1 MKKKK
6 IYYFDNSTT
15 SFPKPKEV
23 AEDMYNFIKD
33 IGGTYGRVNTE
44 RGKETTK
51 KIEECRERVANILG
65 VKNSSNIVFTS
76 GATRSINDILIGLN
90 LHDAKILISSLE
102 HNAVLRPIYQLS
114 KNKNVKYQLI
124 PSIENGLIDIEKL
137 SNLISDTKN
146 NNNNNKISLAIVN
159 MESNIS
165 GVIQPIKKIKE
176 AIGDIPLLVDATQS
190 VGNHTIKADSWNID
204 FLAFTGHKGLLG
216 PTGTGGFYVK
226 NSKILNPAYFG
237 GGFGDGYET
246 PHSVPEIYESGT
258 PNTVGI
264 IGLLAALKNKPNWK
278 INIDDL
284 IETIKEIESMNKY
297 NIIWS
302 KNKKYQGFL
311 FSITLKNKDINMA
324 NLTYKLYNDYNIE
337 CRYGFHCAFL
347 SHNFYGSKEGA
358 IRFSF
363 SPYTEKEDLKYL
375 INALGN
381 KLW

>member
-1 MKKKK
+1 MKKKN
-6 IYYFDNSTT
+6 YYFDNSTT

-23 AEDMYNFIKD
+23 AEEMSNFIMN

-51 KIEECRERVANILG
+51 KIEECRESLANILG
-65 VKNSSNIVFTS
+65 IKNISNVIFTS
-76 GATRSINDILIGLN
+76 GATRSINDILIGLD
-90 LHDAKILISSLE
+90 LHDTKVLISSLE
-102 HNAVLRPIYQLS
+102 HNAVLRPIYKLS
-114 KNKNVKYQLI
+114 KNKNVEYQLI
-124 PSIENGLIDIEKL
+124 PSIKNNSENGLIDIDKL
-137 SNLISDTKN
+137 SNIIKKDK
-146 NNNNNKISLAIVN
+146 NKISLIIVN

-165 GVIQPIKKIKE
+165 GIIQPIKKIKE
-176 AIGDIPLLVDATQS
+176 TIGNIPLLVDATQS
-190 VGNHTIKADSWNID
+190 IGIKKIEAEKWNID

-216 PTGTGGFYVK
+216 PAGTGGFYVK
-226 NSKILNPAYFG
+226 NSKKLKPAYFG
-237 GGFGDGYET
+237 GGFGDYYKT
-246 PHSVPEIYESGT
+246 PYSIPEIYESGT

-264 IGLLAALKNKPNWK
+264 IGLLAALKNKPDWK

-297 NIIWS
+297 KVIWS

-311 FSITLKNKDINMA
+311 FSITLKNNYMNMA

-337 CRYGFHCAFL
+337 CRYGFHCSFL
-347 SHNFYGSKEGA
+347 SHNFYGNKEGA

-363 SPYTEKEDLKYL
+363 SPYTKKEDLKYL
-375 INALGN
+375 INILGK

>member
-1 MKKKK
+1 MKKKN
-6 IYYFDNSTT
+6 YYFDNSTT

-23 AEDMYNFIKD
+23 AEEMSNFIMN

-51 KIEECRERVANILG
+51 KIEECRESMANILG
-65 VKNSSNIVFTS
+65 VKNISNVIFTS
-76 GATRSINDILIGLN
+76 GATRSINDILIGLD
-90 LHDAKILISSLE
+90 LHDTKVLISSLE
-102 HNAVLRPIYQLS
+102 HNAVLRPIYKLS
-114 KNKNVKYQLI
+114 KNKNVEYQLI
-124 PSIENGLIDIEKL
+124 PSIKNNSENGLIDIDKL
-137 SNLISDTKN
+137 SNLISNTK
-146 NNNNNKISLAIVN
+146 NKISLAIVN

-176 AIGDIPLLVDATQS
+176 TIGNIPLLVDATQS
-190 VGNHTIKADSWNID
+190 IGIKKIEAENWNID

-216 PTGTGGFYVK
+216 PTGTGGFYIK
-226 NSKILNPAYFG
+226 NDKILNPAYFG

-246 PHSVPEIYESGT
+246 PYSVPEIYESGT

-264 IGLLAALKNKPNWK
+264 IGLLAALKNKPDWK

-297 NIIWS
+297 KVIWS

-311 FSITLKNKDINMA
+311 FSITLKNNDINMA

-337 CRYGFHCAFL
+337 CRYGFHCSFL
-347 SHNFYGSKEGA
+347 SHNFYGNKEGA

-363 SPYTEKEDLKYL
+363 SPYTKKKDLKYL
-375 INALGN
+375 INILGK

>member
-1 MKKKK
+1 MKKKN
-6 IYYFDNSTT
+6 YYFDNSTT

-23 AEDMYNFIKD
+23 AEEMSNFIMN

-51 KIEECRERVANILG
+51 KIEECRESLTNILG
-65 VKNSSNIVFTS
+65 VKNSSNVIFTS
-76 GATRSINDILIGLN
+76 GATRSINDILIGLD
-90 LHDAKILISSLE
+90 LHDTKVLISSLE
-102 HNAVLRPIYQLS
+102 HNAVLRPIYKLS
-114 KNKNVKYQLI
+114 KNKNVEYQLI
-124 PSIENGLIDIEKL
+124 PSIKNNSENGLIDIDKL
-137 SNLISDTKN
+137 SNIIKKDK
-146 NNNNNKISLAIVN
+146 NKISLIIVN

-165 GVIQPIKKIKE
+165 GIIQPIKKIKE
-176 AIGDIPLLVDATQS
+176 TIGNIPLLVDATQS
-190 VGNHTIKADSWNID
+190 IGIKKIEAEKWNID

-216 PTGTGGFYVK
+216 PAGTGGFYVK
-226 NSKILNPAYFG
+226 NSKKLKPAYFG
-237 GGFGDGYET
+237 GGFGDYYKT
-246 PHSVPEIYESGT
+246 PYSIPEIYESGT

-264 IGLLAALKNKPNWK
+264 IGLLAALKNKPDWK

-297 NIIWS
+297 KVIWS

-311 FSITLKNKDINMA
+311 FSITLKNNDMNMA

-337 CRYGFHCAFL
+337 CRYGFHCSFL
-347 SHNFYGSKEGA
+347 SHNFYGNKEGA

-363 SPYTEKEDLKYL
+363 SPYTKKEDLKYL
-375 INALGN
+375 INILGK

>member
-1 MKKKK
+1 MKKK

-23 AEDMYNFIKD
+23 AEEMSNFIIN

-51 KIEECRERVANILG
+51 KIEECRDMTADILG
-65 VKNSSNIVFTS
+65 VNNSANIIFTS

-90 LHDAKILISSLE
+90 LHDTKILISSLE
-102 HNAVLRPIYQLS
+102 HNAVLRPVYKLS
-114 KNKNVKYQLI
+114 KNKNVEYQLI
-124 PSIENGLIDIEKL
+124 PSIKSESRNGLIDIDKL
-137 SNLISDTKN
+137 SNIIKKD
-146 NNNNNKISLAIVN
+146 KISLIIVN

-165 GVIQPIKKIKE
+165 GAIQPIKKIKE
-176 AIGDIPLLVDATQS
+176 IIGNIPLLVDATQS
-190 VGNHTIKADSWNID
+190 AGIHKIKADKWNID
-204 FLAFTGHKGLLG
+204 FLVFTGHKGLLG

-226 NSKILNPAYFG
+226 NPKKLNPAYFG

-246 PHSVPEIYESGT
+246 PYSIPEIYEAGT

-264 IGLLAALKNKPNWK
+264 IGLLAALKNKPDWK
-278 INIDDL
+278 IDKDDL
-284 IETIKEIESMNKY
+284 IETIKEIENMNKY
-297 NIIWS
+297 KVIWA

-311 FSITLKNKDINMA
+311 FSITLKNNDISLP
-324 NLTYKLYNDYNIE
+324 NLAHKLYEDYNIE
-337 CRYGFHCAFL
+337 CRYGFHCSFL
-347 SHNFYGSKEGA
+347 SHNFYENKDGA

-363 SPYTEKEDLKYL
+363 SPYTKKEDLKYL
-375 INALGN
+375 INILGK

>member
-1 MKKKK
+1 MKKKN
-6 IYYFDNSTT
+6 YYFDNSTT

-23 AEDMYNFIKD
+23 AEEMSNFIMN

-51 KIEECRERVANILG
+51 KIEECRESLSNILG
-65 VKNSSNIVFTS
+65 VKNSSNVIFTS
-76 GATRSINDILIGLN
+76 GATRSINDILIGLD
-90 LHDAKILISSLE
+90 LHDTKVLISSLE

-124 PSIENGLIDIEKL
+124 PSIKNNSENGLIDIDKL
-137 SNLISDTKN
+137 SNIIKKDK
-146 NNNNNKISLAIVN
+146 NKISLIIVN

-165 GVIQPIKKIKE
+165 GIIQPIKKIKE
-176 AIGDIPLLVDATQS
+176 TIGNIPLLVDATQS
-190 VGNHTIKADSWNID
+190 IGIKKIEAEKWNID

-226 NSKILNPAYFG
+226 NSKKLKPAYFG
-237 GGFGDGYET
+237 GGFGDYYKT
-246 PHSVPEIYESGT
+246 PYSVPEIYESGT

-264 IGLLAALKNKPNWK
+264 IGLLAALKNKPDWK

-297 NIIWS
+297 KVIWS

-311 FSITLKNKDINMA
+311 FSITLKNNDMNMA

-337 CRYGFHCAFL
+337 CRYGFHCSFL
-347 SHNFYGSKEGA
+347 SHNFYGNKEGA

-363 SPYTEKEDLKYL
+363 SPYTKKEDLKYL
-375 INALGN
+375 INILGK

>member
-23 AEDMYNFIKD
+23 AKEMSNFIMN

-51 KIEECRERVANILG
+51 KIEECREAMADILG
-65 VKNSSNIVFTS
+65 VKNSSNVIFTS
-76 GATRSINDILIGLN
+76 GATRAINDILIGLD
-90 LHDAKILISSLE
+90 LHDTKILISSLE

-114 KNKNVKYQLI
+114 KNKNVEYQLI
-124 PSIENGLIDIEKL
+124 PSINESGLIDIEKL
-137 SNLISDTKN
+137 SDLISDTKN
-146 NNNNNKISLAIVN
+146 KISLVIVN

-176 AIGDIPLLVDATQS
+176 TIGNIPLIVDATQS
-190 VGNHTIKADSWNID
+190 VGIHQIKADNWNVD
-204 FLAFTGHKGLLG
+204 FLVFTGHKGLLG

-226 NSKILNPAYFG
+226 NDKILNPAYFG
-237 GGFGDGYET
+237 GGFGDEYET
-246 PHSVPEIYESGT
+246 PYSVPEIYESGT

-264 IGLLAALKNKPNWK
+264 IGLLAALTNKPNWK
-278 INIDDL
+278 INTDDL

-297 NIIWS
+297 NVIWA
-302 KNKKYQGFL
+302 KNKKCQGFL
-311 FSITLKNKDINMA
+311 FSITPKTTKNGDINMA

-347 SHNFYGSKEGA
+347 AHNFYGSKEGA

-375 INALGN
+375 INALGD
-381 KLW
+381 KL

>member
-1 MKKKK
+1 MKKKN
-6 IYYFDNSTT
+6 YYFDNSTT

-23 AEDMYNFIKD
+23 AEEMSNFIMN

-51 KIEECRERVANILG
+51 KIEECRESLANILG
-65 VKNSSNIVFTS
+65 VKNISNVIFTS
-76 GATRSINDILIGLN
+76 GATRSINDILIGLD
-90 LHDAKILISSLE
+90 LHDTKVLISSLE
-102 HNAVLRPIYQLS
+102 HNAVLRPIYKLS
-114 KNKNVKYQLI
+114 KNKNVEYQLI
-124 PSIENGLIDIEKL
+124 PSIKNNSENGLIDIDKL
-137 SNLISDTKN
+137 SNIIKKDK
-146 NNNNNKISLAIVN
+146 NKISLIIVN

-165 GVIQPIKKIKE
+165 GIIQPIKKIKE
-176 AIGDIPLLVDATQS
+176 TIGNIPLLVDATQS
-190 VGNHTIKADSWNID
+190 IGIKKIEAEKWNID

-216 PTGTGGFYVK
+216 PAGTGGFYVK
-226 NSKILNPAYFG
+226 NSKKLKPAYFG
-237 GGFGDGYET
+237 GGFGDYYKT
-246 PHSVPEIYESGT
+246 PYSIPEIYESGT

-264 IGLLAALKNKPNWK
+264 IGLLAALKNKPDWK

-297 NIIWS
+297 KVIWS

-311 FSITLKNKDINMA
+311 FSITLKNNDMNMA

-337 CRYGFHCAFL
+337 CRYGFHCSFL
-347 SHNFYGSKEGA
+347 SHNFYGNKEGA

-363 SPYTEKEDLKYL
+363 SPYTKKEDLKYL
-375 INALGN
+375 INILGK

>member
-1 MKKKK
+1 MKKKN
-6 IYYFDNSTT
+6 YYFDNSTT

-23 AEDMYNFIKD
+23 AEEMSNFIMN

-51 KIEECRERVANILG
+51 KIEECRESMANILG
-65 VKNSSNIVFTS
+65 VKNISNVIFTS
-76 GATRSINDILIGLN
+76 GATRSINDILIGLD
-90 LHDAKILISSLE
+90 LHDTKVLISSLE
-102 HNAVLRPIYQLS
+102 HNAVLRPIYKLS
-114 KNKNVKYQLI
+114 KNKNVEYQLI
-124 PSIENGLIDIEKL
+124 PSIKNNSENGLIDIDKL
-137 SNLISDTKN
+137 SNLISNTK
-146 NNNNNKISLAIVN
+146 NKISLAIVN

-176 AIGDIPLLVDATQS
+176 TIGNIPLLVDATQS
-190 VGNHTIKADSWNID
+190 IGIKKIEAENWNID

-216 PTGTGGFYVK
+216 PTGTGGFYIK
-226 NSKILNPAYFG
+226 NDKILNPAYFG

-246 PHSVPEIYESGT
+246 PYSVPEIYESGT

-264 IGLLAALKNKPNWK
+264 IGLLAALKNKPDWK

-297 NIIWS
+297 KVIWS

-311 FSITLKNKDINMA
+311 FSITLKNNDINMA

-337 CRYGFHCAFL
+337 CRYGFHCSFL
-347 SHNFYGSKEGA
+347 SHNFYGNKEGA

-363 SPYTEKEDLKYL
+363 SPYTKKEDLKYL
-375 INALGN
+375 INILGK

>member
-1 MKKKK
+1 MKKKN
-6 IYYFDNSTT
+6 YYFDNSTT

-23 AEDMYNFIKD
+23 AEEMSNFIIN

-51 KIEECRERVANILG
+51 KIEECRESLANILG
-65 VKNSSNIVFTS
+65 VKNISNVIFTS
-76 GATRSINDILIGLN
+76 GATRSINDILIGLD
-90 LHDAKILISSLE
+90 LHDTKVLISSLE
-102 HNAVLRPIYQLS
+102 HNAVLRPIYKLS
-114 KNKNVKYQLI
+114 KNKNVEYQLI
-124 PSIENGLIDIEKL
+124 PSIKNNSENGLIDIDKL
-137 SNLISDTKN
+137 SNIIKKDK
-146 NNNNNKISLAIVN
+146 NKISLIIVN

-165 GVIQPIKKIKE
+165 GIIQPIKKNKE
-176 AIGDIPLLVDATQS
+176 TIGNIPLLVDATQS
-190 VGNHTIKADSWNID
+190 IGIKKIEAEKWNID

-226 NSKILNPAYFG
+226 NSKKLKPAYFG

-246 PHSVPEIYESGT
+246 PYSVPEIYESGT

-264 IGLLAALKNKPNWK
+264 IGLLAALKNKPDWK

-284 IETIKEIESMNKY
+284 TETIKEIESMNKY
-297 NIIWS
+297 KVIWS

-311 FSITLKNKDINMA
+311 FSITLKNNDMNMA

-337 CRYGFHCAFL
+337 CRYGFHCSFL
-347 SHNFYGSKEGA
+347 SHNFYGNKEGA

-363 SPYTEKEDLKYL
+363 SPYTKKEDLKYL
-375 INALGN
+375 INILGK

>member
-1 MKKKK
+1 MKKKN
-6 IYYFDNSTT
+6 YYFDNSTT

-23 AEDMYNFIKD
+23 AEEMSNFIMN

-51 KIEECRERVANILG
+51 KIEECRESLANILG
-65 VKNSSNIVFTS
+65 IKNISNVIFTS
-76 GATRSINDILIGLN
+76 GATRSINDILIGLD
-90 LHDAKILISSLE
+90 LHDTKVLISSLE
-102 HNAVLRPIYQLS
+102 HNAVLRPIYKLS
-114 KNKNVKYQLI
+114 KNKNVEYQLI
-124 PSIENGLIDIEKL
+124 PSIKNNSENGLIDIDKL
-137 SNLISDTKN
+137 SNIIKKDK
-146 NNNNNKISLAIVN
+146 NKISLIIVN

-165 GVIQPIKKIKE
+165 GIIQPIKKIKE
-176 AIGDIPLLVDATQS
+176 TIGNIPLLVDATQS
-190 VGNHTIKADSWNID
+190 IGIKKIEAEKWNID

-216 PTGTGGFYVK
+216 PAGTGGFYVK
-226 NSKILNPAYFG
+226 NSKKLKPAYFG
-237 GGFGDGYET
+237 GGFGDYYKT
-246 PHSVPEIYESGT
+246 PYSVPEIYESGT

-264 IGLLAALKNKPNWK
+264 IGLLAALKNKPDWK

-297 NIIWS
+297 KVIWS

-311 FSITLKNKDINMA
+311 FSITLKNNDMNMA

-337 CRYGFHCAFL
+337 CRYGFHCSFL
-347 SHNFYGSKEGA
+347 SHNFYGNKEGA

-363 SPYTEKEDLKYL
+363 SPYTKKEDLKYL
-375 INALGN
+375 INILGK

>member
-1 MKKKK
+1 MKKKN
-6 IYYFDNSTT
+6 YYFDNSTT

-23 AEDMYNFIKD
+23 AEEMSNFIIN

-51 KIEECRERVANILG
+51 KIEECRESLANILG
-65 VKNSSNIVFTS
+65 VKNISNVIFTS
-76 GATRSINDILIGLN
+76 GATRSINDILIGLD
-90 LHDAKILISSLE
+90 LHDTKVLISSLE
-102 HNAVLRPIYQLS
+102 HNAVLRPIYKLS

-137 SNLISDTKN
+137 SNLISNTK
-146 NNNNNKISLAIVN
+146 NKISLAIVN

-176 AIGDIPLLVDATQS
+176 TIGNIPLLVDATQS
-190 VGNHTIKADSWNID
+190 VGNHIIKAEKWNID

-216 PTGTGGFYVK
+216 PAGTGGFYVK
-226 NSKILNPAYFG
+226 NSKKLKPAYFG

-246 PHSVPEIYESGT
+246 PYSVPEIYESGT

-264 IGLLAALKNKPNWK
+264 IGLLAALKNKPDWK

-284 IETIKEIESMNKY
+284 IETIKEIKSMNKY
-297 NIIWS
+297 KVIWS

-311 FSITLKNKDINMA
+311 FSITLKNNDINMA

-337 CRYGFHCAFL
+337 CRYGFHCSFL
-347 SHNFYGSKEGA
+347 SHNFYGNKEGA

-363 SPYTEKEDLKYL
+363 SPYTKKEDLKYL
-375 INALGN
+375 INILGK

>member
-1 MKKKK
+1 MKKKN
-6 IYYFDNSTT
+6 YYFDNSTT

-23 AEDMYNFIKD
+23 AEEMSNFIMN

-51 KIEECRERVANILG
+51 KIEECRESMANILG
-65 VKNSSNIVFTS
+65 VKNISNVIFTS
-76 GATRSINDILIGLN
+76 GATRSINDILIGLD
-90 LHDAKILISSLE
+90 LHDTKVLISSLE
-102 HNAVLRPIYQLS
+102 HNAVLRPIYKLS
-114 KNKNVKYQLI
+114 KNKNVEYQLI
-124 PSIENGLIDIEKL
+124 PSIKNNSENGLIDIDKL
-137 SNLISDTKN
+137 SNIIKKDK
-146 NNNNNKISLAIVN
+146 NKISLIIVN

-176 AIGDIPLLVDATQS
+176 TIGDIPLLVDATQS
-190 VGNHTIKADSWNID
+190 IGIKKIEAEKWNID

-226 NSKILNPAYFG
+226 NSKKLKPAYFG

-246 PHSVPEIYESGT
+246 PYSVPEIYESGT

-264 IGLLAALKNKPNWK
+264 IGLLAALKNKPDWK

-297 NIIWS
+297 KVIWS

-311 FSITLKNKDINMA
+311 FSITLKNNDMNMA

-337 CRYGFHCAFL
+337 CRYGFHCSFL
-347 SHNFYGSKEGA
+347 SHNFYGNKEGA

-375 INALGN
+375 INILGK

>member
-1 MKKKK
+1 MKKKN
-6 IYYFDNSTT
+6 YYFDNSTT

-23 AEDMYNFIKD
+23 AEEMSNFIMN

-51 KIEECRERVANILG
+51 KIEECRESLTNILG
-65 VKNSSNIVFTS
+65 VKNSSNVIFTS
-76 GATRSINDILIGLN
+76 GATRSINDILIGLD
-90 LHDAKILISSLE
+90 LHDTKVLISSLE
-102 HNAVLRPIYQLS
+102 HNAVLRPIYKLS
-114 KNKNVKYQLI
+114 KNKNVEYQLI
-124 PSIENGLIDIEKL
+124 PSIKNNSENGLIDIDKL
-137 SNLISDTKN
+137 SNIIKKDK
-146 NNNNNKISLAIVN
+146 NKISLIIVN

-165 GVIQPIKKIKE
+165 GIIQPIKKIKE
-176 AIGDIPLLVDATQS
+176 TIGNIPLLIDATQS
-190 VGNHTIKADSWNID
+190 IGIKKIEAEKWNID

-216 PTGTGGFYVK
+216 PAGTGGFYVK
-226 NSKILNPAYFG
+226 NSKKLKPAYFG

-246 PHSVPEIYESGT
+246 PYSVPEIYESGT

-264 IGLLAALKNKPNWK
+264 IGLLAALKNKPDWK

-297 NIIWS
+297 KVIWS

-311 FSITLKNKDINMA
+311 FSITLKNNDMNMA

-337 CRYGFHCAFL
+337 CRYGFHCSFL
-347 SHNFYGSKEGA
+347 SHDFYGSKEGA

-363 SPYTEKEDLKYL
+363 SPYTKKEDLKYL
-375 INALGN
+375 INILGK

>member
-1 MKKKK
+1 MKKKN
-6 IYYFDNSTT
+6 YYFDNSTT

-23 AEDMYNFIKD
+23 AEEMSNFIIN

-51 KIEECRERVANILG
+51 KIEECRELLANILG
-65 VKNSSNIVFTS
+65 VKNSSNVIFTS
-76 GATRSINDILIGLN
+76 GATRSINDILIGLD
-90 LHDAKILISSLE
+90 LHDTKVLISSLE
-102 HNAVLRPIYQLS
+102 HNAVLRPIYKLS
-114 KNKNVKYQLI
+114 KNKNVEYQLI

-137 SNLISDTKN
+137 SNLISNTK
-146 NNNNNKISLAIVN
+146 NKISLAIVN

-165 GVIQPIKKIKE
+165 GIIQPIKKIKE
-176 AIGDIPLLVDATQS
+176 TIGNIPLLVDATQS
-190 VGNHTIKADSWNID
+190 IGIKKIEAEKWNID

-216 PTGTGGFYVK
+216 PTGTGGFYIK
-226 NSKILNPAYFG
+226 NDKILNPAYFG
-237 GGFGDGYET
+237 GGFGDYYET
-246 PHSVPEIYESGT
+246 PYSVPEIYESGT

-264 IGLLAALKNKPNWK
+264 IGLLAALKNKPDWK

-297 NIIWS
+297 KVIWS

-311 FSITLKNKDINMA
+311 FSITLKNNDMNMA

-337 CRYGFHCAFL
+337 CRYGFHCSFL
-347 SHNFYGSKEGA
+347 SHNFYGNKEGA

-363 SPYTEKEDLKYL
+363 SPYTKKEDLKYL
-375 INALGN
+375 INILGK

>member
-1 MKKKK
+1 MKKKN
-6 IYYFDNSTT
+6 YYFDNSTT

-23 AEDMYNFIKD
+23 AEEMSNFIIN

-51 KIEECRERVANILG
+51 KIEECRESLANILG
-65 VKNSSNIVFTS
+65 VKNISNVIFTS
-76 GATRSINDILIGLN
+76 GATRSINDILIGLD
-90 LHDAKILISSLE
+90 LHDTKVLISSLE
-102 HNAVLRPIYQLS
+102 HNAVLRPIYKLS
-114 KNKNVKYQLI
+114 KNKNVEYQLI
-124 PSIENGLIDIEKL
+124 PSIKNNSENGLIDIDKL
-137 SNLISDTKN
+137 SNIIKKYK
-146 NNNNNKISLAIVN
+146 NKISLIIVN

-165 GVIQPIKKIKE
+165 GIIQPIKKIKE
-176 AIGDIPLLVDATQS
+176 TIGNIPLLVDATQS
-190 VGNHTIKADSWNID
+190 VGNHIIKAENWNID

-216 PTGTGGFYVK
+216 PTGTGGFYIK
-226 NSKILNPAYFG
+226 NDKILKPAYFG
-237 GGFGDGYET
+237 GGFGDYYET
-246 PHSVPEIYESGT
+246 PYSVPEIYESGT

-264 IGLLAALKNKPNWK
+264 IGLLAALRNKPDWK

-297 NIIWS
+297 KVIWS

-311 FSITLKNKDINMA
+311 FSITLKNNDINMA

-337 CRYGFHCAFL
+337 CRYGFHCSFL
-347 SHNFYGSKEGA
+347 SHNFYGNKEGA

-363 SPYTEKEDLKYL
+363 SPYTKKEDLKYL
-375 INALGN
+375 INILGK

>member
-1 MKKKK
+1 MKKKN
-6 IYYFDNSTT
+6 YYFDNSTT

-23 AEDMYNFIKD
+23 AEEMSNFIIN

-51 KIEECRERVANILG
+51 KIEGCRESLANILG
-65 VKNSSNIVFTS
+65 VKNISNVIFTS
-76 GATRSINDILIGLN
+76 GATRSINDILIGLD
-90 LHDAKILISSLE
+90 LHDTKVLISSLE
-102 HNAVLRPIYQLS
+102 HNAVLRPIYKLS
-114 KNKNVKYQLI
+114 KNKNVEYQLI
-124 PSIENGLIDIEKL
+124 PSIKNNSENGLIDIDKL
-137 SNLISDTKN
+137 SNIIKKDK
-146 NNNNNKISLAIVN
+146 NKISLIIVN

-176 AIGDIPLLVDATQS
+176 TIGNIPLLVDATQS
-190 VGNHTIKADSWNID
+190 IGIKKIEAEKWNID

-226 NSKILNPAYFG
+226 NSKKLKPAYFG

-246 PHSVPEIYESGT
+246 PYSVPEIYESGT

-264 IGLLAALKNKPNWK
+264 IGLLAALKNKPDWK

-297 NIIWS
+297 KVIWS

-311 FSITLKNKDINMA
+311 FSITLKNNDMNMA
-324 NLTYKLYNDYNIE
+324 NLSYKLYNDYNIE
-337 CRYGFHCAFL
+337 CRYGFHCSFL
-347 SHNFYGSKEGA
+347 SHNFYGNKQGA

-363 SPYTEKEDLKYL
+363 SPYTKKEDLKYL
-375 INALGN
+375 INILGK

>member
-1 MKKKK
+1 MKKKN
-6 IYYFDNSTT
+6 YYFDNSTT

-23 AEDMYNFIKD
+23 AEEMSNFIMN

-51 KIEECRERVANILG
+51 KIEECRESLTNILG
-65 VKNSSNIVFTS
+65 VKNSSNVIFTS
-76 GATRSINDILIGLN
+76 GATRSINDILIGLD
-90 LHDAKILISSLE
+90 LHDTKVLISSLE
-102 HNAVLRPIYQLS
+102 HNAVLRPIYKLS
-114 KNKNVKYQLI
+114 KNKNVEYQLI
-124 PSIENGLIDIEKL
+124 PSIKNNSENGLIDIDKL
-137 SNLISDTKN
+137 SNIIKKDK
-146 NNNNNKISLAIVN
+146 NKISLIIVN

-165 GVIQPIKKIKE
+165 GIIQPIKKIKE
-176 AIGDIPLLVDATQS
+176 TIGNIPLLIDATQS
-190 VGNHTIKADSWNID
+190 IGIKKIEAEKWNID

-216 PTGTGGFYVK
+216 PAGTGGFYVK
-226 NSKILNPAYFG
+226 NSKKLKPAYFG

-246 PHSVPEIYESGT
+246 PYSVPEIYESGT

-264 IGLLAALKNKPNWK
+264 IGLLAALKNNPDWK

-297 NIIWS
+297 KVIWS

-311 FSITLKNKDINMA
+311 FSITLKNNDMNMA

-337 CRYGFHCAFL
+337 CRYGFHCSFL
-347 SHNFYGSKEGA
+347 SHNFYGNKEGA

-363 SPYTEKEDLKYL
+363 SPYTKKEDLKYL
-375 INALGN
+375 INILGK